1 MLSPEHMEA
10 VARTVH
16 ARSGLVLGPDK
27 GYLVE
32 TRLGPVARR
41 EGCGSVA
48 ELAETLRVRRDE
60 KLAWAVTE
68 ALCAPETW
76 FFRDR
81 TPFDQFRDELLP
93 ALTGARRTEPLRV
106 WSAGCSTGQEPYS
119 LVMAAE
125 EAGDRFPDLRLE
137 VVATDLSPR
146 LLEKAQSGLY
156 TQFEIQR
163 GLPVR
168 RLVRW
173 FSKEEDNWRLSPR
186 IRQGVRFRTQNL
198 LDDCRALGRFDVV
211 FCRNVLSGMD
221 PATRAQVLERIAGQ
235 LADDGTLMLGADETV
250 LGAGG
255 AFKPVPGRRGLYVKA
270 PPKRAAA

>member
-1 MLSPEHMEA
+1 MLTPEQIEA
-10 VARTVH
+10 VARIVH
-16 ARSGLVLGPDK
+16 ARSGQVLAADRGF
-27 GYLVE
+27 LIE
-32 TRLGPVARR
+32 NRLGPVARR
-41 EGCGSVA
+41 EGLASVG
-48 ELAETLRVRRDE
+48 ELAERLRAGRDE
-60 KLAWAVTE
+60 RLAWATTE

-81 TPFDQFRDELLP
+81 APFDQFRDELVP
-93 ALTGARRTEPLRV
+93 AFMRLRRGGSLRV
-106 WSAGCSTGQEPYS
+106 WSAGCSSGQEPYS
-119 LVMAAE
+119 LAMLIE
-125 EAGDRFPDLRLE
+125 EAGDRFPDLGLE

-156 TQFEIQR
+156 TQFEVQR

-173 FSKEEDNWRLSPR
+173 FSKEEDNWRVSPR
-186 IRQGVRFRTQNL
+186 IRQRVRFRPQNL

-221 PATRAQVLERIAGQ
+221 PATRAQVLGRIAGQ
-235 LADDGTLMLGADETV
+235 LADDGALVLGADETV

-255 AFKPVPGRRGLYVKA
+255 AFKPVQGRPGLYVKVQ
-270 PPKRAAA
+270 PKRAAA